1 MSRGKYMSPFA
12 FGVIMRSSELLG
24 MIFIPIAMYAMS
36 IRSLSLLGWSIA
48 LFFILGSNKRDFF
61 AAAPQDEFYVQSS
74 HPASNNCLGVFS
86 VIGELNGLKK
96 CLQCGGSIFSKVR
109 PIEDHEIWFDPWD
122 FYRFWPARYC
132 PHCGIDTAARVAA
145 P

>member
-24 MIFIPIAMYAMS
+24 MIFIPIAMYAIS

-61 AAAPQDEFYVQSS
+61 AAAPRDELYVHMS
-74 HPASNNCLGVFS
+74 HPARNNCLGLFS
-86 VIGELNGLKK
+86 LIGEIFGLKK
-96 CLQCGGSIFSKVR
+96 CRRCNGSIFSKVR
-109 PIEDHEIWFDPWD
+109 PIRDDETCFDPWE
-122 FYRFWPARYC
+122 FYRFWPARHC
-132 PHCGIDTAARVAA
+132 PHCGTDTATGAVEA
-145 P
+145 